1 VSHTGV
7 GGLTL
12 GGGLGHV
19 MRKHG
24 LTVDNLRSVDLVTA
38 DGTAM
43 HVDADTEPELFWGL
57 RGGGGNFGIATALE
71 YQLHPVGPMV
81 LGGRIIWPLADAPDV
96 LRKVADLAPDA
107 PDELGIIMRLGHA
120 PPAPFIPPEQ
130 YGKPVVGLELV
141 WTGDP
146 AAGQRVIAPLRAL
159 GAPIADIVRP
169 LPYLFIQSQADGGNP
184 HGRHYYCRSQ
194 RLPELTDEVIDVL
207 IAHTESSTCPLSY
220 IGGFVIGG
228 AVTRVDPDATAV
240 GRRDAWL
247 EVNAVAA

>member
-1 VSHTGV
+1 
-7 GGLTL
+7 
-12 GGGLGHV
+12 
-19 MRKHG
+19 
-24 LTVDNLRSVDLVTA
+24 
-38 DGTAM
+38 
-43 HVDADTEPELFWGL
+43 
-57 RGGGGNFGIATALE
+57 
-71 YQLHPVGPMV
+71 
-81 LGGRIIWPLADAPDV
+81 
-96 LRKVADLAPDA
+96 LAPDA